1 MQPELFT
8 LPPQPPNR
16 LTKLEREAVYHAI
29 RFYLY
34 QEPEDRLDGKLLPA
48 VYSAMNKLKPRRKY
62 HNANQN

>member
-8 LPPQPPNR
+8 LPSQPPNR
-16 LTKLEREAVYHAI
+16 LTKLERKAVYHAI

-48 VYSAMNKLKPRRKY
+48 VYSAMNKLKPRRKI
-62 HNANQN
+62 HHANQN

>member
-16 LTKLEREAVYHAI
+16 LTKLERKAVYHAI

-34 QEPEDRLDGKLLPA
+34 REPQDHLDGKLLQA
-48 VYSAMNKLKPRRKY
+48 VYTAMDKIKPRRKQ
-62 HNANQN
+62 HHEKKN

>member
-34 QEPEDRLDGKLLPA
+34 QEPEDRLDGKLLQA
-48 VYSAMNKLKPRRKY
+48 VFTAMNKIKPRRKY
-62 HNANQN
+62 HETQN